1 MALKHSRQ
9 RDAVYNFLKDRKD
22 HPTADTIYAGV
33 RDEYPNISLGTVY
46 RNLMIL
52 RDTGKIRTVDV
63 GDGVIHFDADTSEHN
78 HFICT
83 RCGRVEDLE
92 MESIDR
98 VKEIAAANFAGK
110 ITGYSAYFY
119 GVCER
124 CLAEQKEPADRQ
136 DREQTTG

>member
-46 RNLMIL
+46 RNLMVL

-98 VKEIAAANFAGK
+98 VKEIAATNFAGK

-119 GVCER
+119 GICES
-124 CLAEQKEPADRQ
+124 CLTEQKEATDRLN
-136 DREQTTG
+136 REQTTG

>member
-46 RNLMIL
+46 RNLMVL

-110 ITGYSAYFY
+110 ITG
-119 GVCER
+119 
-124 CLAEQKEPADRQ
+124 
-136 DREQTTG
+136 

>member
-22 HPTADTIYAGV
+22 HPTADTIYTGV

-46 RNLMIL
+46 RNLMVL

-78 HFICT
+78 HFICM

-98 VKEIAAANFAGK
+98 VKEIAATNFAGK

-119 GVCER
+119 GICES
-124 CLAEQKEPADRQ
+124 CLTEQKEATGRLN
-136 DREQTTG
+136 REQTTG

>member
-46 RNLMIL
+46 RNLMVL

-98 VKEIAAANFAGK
+98 VKEIAATNFAGK

-119 GVCER
+119 GICES
-124 CLAEQKEPADRQ
+124 CLTEQKEETDRLN
-136 DREQTTG
+136 REQTTG